1 MVVLYGNDAFSILVL
16 SAKKRSSSFLIKV
29 CYTEN
34 FFQSYSIENF
44 QNFPWLPHKKMPISQ
59 TEGYFGNPKYR
70 F

>member
-16 SAKKRSSSFLIKV
+16 SAKKRSSSFLINV

-44 QNFPWLPHKKMPISQ
+44 IPLIA
-59 TEGYFGNPKYR
+59 T
-70 F
+70 

>member
-44 QNFPWLPHKKMPISQ
+44 IPLIA
-59 TEGYFGNPKYR
+59 T
-70 F
+70 